1 VRRSL
6 LTLAVLTFSV
16 VTACSS
22 GPVDA
27 EADLPGTDVIDV
39 SGALDAAALDFMVTA
54 IEDAA
59 AHGQELVLLQVNS
72 PAALDGDG
80 LNELIA
86 VLANPPLPVAVWL
99 GPAPAVAYGGVA
111 DLVLRAPVSAAAP
124 NTTIGRLQPL
134 IAGSGPIGD
143 ESEVL
148 AQDTDLDLQP
158 TLRQYLQD
166 LDGRV
171 LSTESGDVT
180 LSTLRDF
187 EQDGVSGVT
196 LRTVT
201 LRKPPLTTRF
211 FRLAVTPEAAFFF
224 LVVGLT
230 LVTFEFFA
238 LGPGVAAGVAAL
250 SLWLGGWGIVNLP
263 VRWWAVAIAVSGW
276 ALLTAAYQR
285 GGVFVLTV
293 LGAVLLQVGG
303 AFYVDGSR
311 QIDTRWWLILLSVL
325 AALFFF
331 LLAMPTVQRSRLST
345 QTIGRDDLI
354 GRPGVATS
362 DFGPEGTVEVGG
374 ARWNATAHREAGLV
388 KGSPIVVTGV
398 DGLFL
403 EVDPAPTGNA
413 KAQE

>member
-1 VRRSL
+1 MRRSL
-6 LTLAVLTFSV
+6 LILAVLSFSV
-16 VTACSS
+16 LAACSS
-22 GPVDA
+22 GPVDP

-39 SGALDAAALDFMVTA
+39 SGALDAAALDFMVAA

-59 AHGQELVLLQVNS
+59 ANGQELVLLQVNS

-80 LNELIA
+80 LNELAA

-111 DLVLRAPVSAAAP
+111 DLVLLAPVSAAAP

-134 IAGSGPIGD
+134 IAGSGPIED

-171 LSTESGDVT
+171 VSTASGDVT
-180 LSTLRDF
+180 VSTLRDF

-230 LVTFEFFA
+230 LVTFEFYA

-263 VRWWAVAIAVSGW
+263 VRWWAVAIAVAGW

-285 GGVFVLTV
+285 GGVFGLTV
-293 LGAVLLQVGG
+293 LGAVLLQLGG
-303 AFYVDGSR
+303 VFYVDGSG

-388 KGSPIVVTGV
+388 KGSPVVVTGV

-403 EVDPAPTGNA
+403 EVDPAPAGNA
-413 KAQE
+413 KAQD